1 MTTIYANGAF
11 IDESR
16 NPIESAD
23 DLPVDGNVTVPLEL
37 FLEAPETYLQ
47 RGENTAVLIA
57 AGEKAEALRPHLE
70 RLSLVIVAFPKFT
83 DGRGFSAAR
92 ILREELGYRGDIR
105 AAGDYILDQVPLM
118 RRCGISSFEISKPE
132 VVKALKDIKK
142 EREDAAQALVPLP
155 GIYEAVV
162 VGRHDDAG
170 EEVTHTGLDLA
181 ARRQELEQHQAVI
194 LSPPVLA
201 LFLTKE

>member
-132 VVKALKDIKK
+132 VVKALKDGEWPEVTRYLQPVGTVEEIPAGT
-142 EREDAAQALVPLP
+142 RPWARRSLRQTAQAA
-155 GIYEAVV
+155 E
-162 VGRHDDAG
+162 
-170 EEVTHTGLDLA
+170 
-181 ARRQELEQHQAVI
+181 
-194 LSPPVLA
+194 
-201 LFLTKE
+201 